1 MQPHCILINYDPT
14 TTTTNPS
21 DQQISRHMAKQ
32 YPIEATLYEEL
43 PNYKVTSL
51 RGSGVLKVDGDD
63 YEEVDLSTRSISTYP
78 LLPGGEKDGDPI
90 ADRLYVQRHE
100 NRALLAVAD
109 GCNWGKRPQMA
120 AKNAVAALASYF
132 NERQAGI
139 RDVHD
144 AGHFLLR
151 SFSEAHYSIVH
162 GKEDIWEA
170 GTTTLLGIL
179 VLELEQSAAGDPK
192 WGLLCGSVGD
202 CKAFHVNMKTRE
214 ILDITSGN
222 RDNVK
227 DSRDPGGRLGPYEGH
242 GWPDLRNLRLYF
254 SPAEENDIIVVVS
267 DGVHDNLDPQTLGK
281 FPTDLNLPNK
291 TWEELTGEGLQKAK
305 AGYMKT
311 LLGELIFNSDTVTP
325 ASITESLMKHCWV
338 VTSKSREFME
348 KHPNKRQPVDYVGFP
363 GKMDH
368 TTCVSFVIGKPPV
381 HSNNNETPNN
391 NTNSNGN
398 PTTSPSSSVSPSKS
412 PSSSSSSSSS
422 ATPAPNSASI

>member
-1 MQPHCILINYDPT
+1 
-14 TTTTNPS
+14 
-21 DQQISRHMAKQ
+21 MAKQ

-51 RGSGVLKVDGDD
+51 RGSGVWKLDGDD
-63 YEEVDLSTRSISTYP
+63 YEELDLSTRSISTYP

-120 AKNAVAALASYF
+120 AKNAVAALANYF
-132 NERQAGI
+132 TERQADI
-139 RDVHD
+139 RDLHD

-179 VLELEQSAAGDPK
+179 VLELEQREAGDPR

-281 FPTDLNLPNK
+281 FPSDINLPNK
-291 TWEELTGEGLQKAK
+291 SWDELTGEGLHKAK
-305 AGYMKT
+305 ALYMKN

-325 ASITESLMKHCWV
+325 ASITENLMKHCWA

-348 KHPNKRQPVDYVGFP
+348 KHPNKKQPTDYVGFP

-368 TTCVSFVIGKPPV
+368 TTCISFVIGKPPV
-381 HSNNNETPNN
+381 YSNNPSNNNQQQQQPATND
-391 NTNSNGN
+391 TNSNGN
-398 PTTSPSSSVSPSKS
+398 SSTSASSTSPSKS
-412 PSSSSSSSSS
+412 PSSSSSSST
-422 ATPAPNSASI
+422 APAPTPAPVNGNI

>member
-1 MQPHCILINYDPT
+1 
-14 TTTTNPS
+14 
-21 DQQISRHMAKQ
+21 
-32 YPIEATLYEEL
+32 
-43 PNYKVTSL
+43 
-51 RGSGVLKVDGDD
+51 
-63 YEEVDLSTRSISTYP
+63 
-78 LLPGGEKDGDPI
+78 
-90 ADRLYVQRHE
+90 
-100 NRALLAVAD
+100 
-109 GCNWGKRPQMA
+109 MA
-120 AKNAVAALASYF
+120 ARNAVAALSQYF
-132 NERQAGI
+132 NSRQADI
-139 RDVHD
+139 QDTHD

-151 SFSEAHYSIVH
+151 SFSEAHYSIVQ

-179 VLELEQSAAGDPK
+179 ILELEQSTEGAPK

-281 FPTDLNLPNK
+281 FPSDLNLPNK
-291 TWEELTGEGLQKAK
+291 SWDELTLDGIQKAK
-305 AGYMKT
+305 AMYMKK
-311 LLGELIFNSDTVTP
+311 LLGELIFSSGEITP
-325 ASITESLMKHCWV
+325 ASITENLMKHCWS

-348 KHPNKRQPVDYVGFP
+348 KNPNKKQPTDYVGFP

-368 TTCVSFVIGKPPV
+368 TTAITFVIGKHPV
-381 HSNNNETPNN
+381 NNNY
-391 NTNSNGN
+391 S
-398 PTTSPSSSVSPSKS
+398 TTSSESTAASSSSASA
-412 PSSSSSSSSS
+412 SSSSSSSNNHAQSSSSSS
-422 ATPAPNSASI
+422 ASTSRPSSPK

>member
-1 MQPHCILINYDPT
+1 
-14 TTTTNPS
+14 
-21 DQQISRHMAKQ
+21 MAKQ
-32 YPIEATLYEEL
+32 YPIEATLYAEL
-43 PNYKVTSL
+43 PKYKVTSL
-51 RGSGVLKVDGDD
+51 RGSGMWKVDGDD
-63 YEEVDLSTRSISTYP
+63 YEELDLSTRSISTYP

-120 AKNAVAALASYF
+120 AKNAVAALAAYF
-132 NERQAGI
+132 NERQADI
-139 RDVHD
+139 RDLHD

-151 SFSEAHYSIVH
+151 SFSEAHYSIVQ

-179 VLELEQSAAGDPK
+179 ILELEPGEGIPK

-254 SPAEENDIIVVVS
+254 SPAVEDDIIVVVS

-281 FPTDLNLPNK
+281 FPADLNLPQK
-291 TWEELTGEGLQKAK
+291 TWEELTTDGLHRAK
-305 AGYMKT
+305 ANYMKT
-311 LLGELIFNSDTVTP
+311 LLGELIFNNGGPVTP
-325 ASITESLMKHCWV
+325 TSITESLMKHCWA
-338 VTSKSREFME
+338 VTAKSREFME
-348 KHPNKRQPVDYVGFP
+348 KNPNKKQPTDYVGFP

-368 TTCVSFVIGKPPV
+368 TTCISFVIGKPPV
-381 HSNNNETPNN
+381 HSNSNN
-391 NTNSNGN
+391 NNNNNSN
-398 PTTSPSSSVSPSKS
+398 PTTW
-412 PSSSSSSSSS
+412 PSSSSSSS
-422 ATPAPNSASI
+422 PPNSHPSS